1 MLAFAEDYRVEE
13 DVGRLE
19 VPVDDLFLRRVQEGE
34 AARRARGDLEPPAPR
49 QRLQVSTPACSDRQA
64 SQTAGRSPSISN
76 SAPCGIVCMTCN
88 KSDDL
93 LKLVKL
99 GRRLDMH
106 PKVKCDSRMQNS
118 SLHCIIFFK
127 LC

>member
-49 QRLQVSTPACSDRQA
+49 QRLQVSTPCPARQ
-64 SQTAGRSPSISN
+64 T
-76 SAPCGIVCMTCN
+76 
-88 KSDDL
+88 
-93 LKLVKL
+93 
-99 GRRLDMH
+99 
-106 PKVKCDSRMQNS
+106 
-118 SLHCIIFFK
+118 F
-127 LC
+127 